1 MKKENLTKNEEVLNI
16 DEELMNLTTVS
27 SKIRYL
33 HNLGWKR
40 SAIAKKLN
48 KRYQHIRNVLLTPLK
63 SNLS

>member
-63 SNLS
+63 SNQS